1 MFSKNA
7 KFTTTTSLTPEKTS
21 NQRNLVKGLVTAIG
35 LALVTGPLSAQEGLS
50 DDKVRIGVLS
60 DMSGVYKAL
69 EGPGAVVAAQMAVE
83 DFGGKIMDKPIEIVS
98 ADHQNKP
105 DIGASTAREWID
117 ADQVDMITALDNSS
131 VALAVQG
138 LASDKKV
145 ITMNTGAGTTALTEE
160 QCTPYGIH
168 YVYDTH
174 ALPVGTATA
183 MVKNGGESW
192 FFITADYAFGHSL
205 QQNTADVVKELD
217 GEVVGNVNA
226 PLGTTDFS
234 SYLLQAQSSG
244 ADVIG
249 LANAGQDTV
258 NAIKQA
264 NQFRIVQSGQKL
276 AGMLVFITD
285 VKSMGLD
292 IAQGLQFT
300 TAFVWNQDEE
310 KQEWSQRF
318 YDRHGAMPTMVQA
331 GVYSAVTNYLK
342 AIEEVGTD
350 DSDAVRKQLG
360 EMKLNDMFVKDGEIL
375 ANGLMLHDMY
385 LVEVK
390 KPDESGDDWDLL
402 RVVSTIPA
410 EDAYI
415 PLSETQCPLVNK

>member
-1 MFSKNA
+1 MFKHW
-7 KFTTTTSLTPEKTS
+7 K
-21 NQRNLVKGLVTAIG
+21 QG
-35 LALVTGPLSAQEGLS
+35 LASAIAMATLAVPLTANAELTDG
-50 DDKVRIGVLS
+50 KVKIGVLS
-60 DMSGVYKAL
+60 DMSGVYKTL
-69 EGPGAVVAAQMAVE
+69 EGPGAVVAAKMAIE
-83 DFGGKIMDKPIEIVS
+83 DFGGSVLGKPVEVIS

-117 ADQVDMITALDNSS
+117 AKEVDMITGLDNSS
-131 VALAVQG
+131 VGLAVQG
-138 LASDKKV
+138 LANDKKT
-145 ITMNTGAGTTALTEE
+145 ITLNTGAGTTALTEE

-183 MVKNGGESW
+183 MVKNGGKSW

-205 QQNTADVVKELD
+205 RDNTGAVVKSLG

-226 PLGTTDFS
+226 PLSTNDFS

-285 VKSMGLD
+285 VHSMGLD

-300 TAFVWNQDEE
+300 TAFVWNQNEE
-310 KQEWSQRF
+310 TLEWSKRF
-318 YDRHGAMPTMVQA
+318 YERHGAMPTMVQA

-342 AIEEVGTD
+342 AVKETGTD
-350 DSDAVRKQLG
+350 DSDTVRAKLG
-360 EMKLNDMFVKDGEIL
+360 EMTLNDMFVKNGSIL
-375 ANGLMLHDMY
+375 PNGSMLHDMY

-390 KPDESGDDWDLL
+390 KPSESESEWDLL
-402 RVVSTIPA
+402 RVVSKIPA
-410 EDAYI
+410 EEAYI
-415 PLSETQCPLVNK
+415 PLSESKCRLVN

>member
-1 MFSKNA
+1 MFKHW
-7 KFTTTTSLTPEKTS
+7 K
-21 NQRNLVKGLVTAIG
+21 QG
-35 LALVTGPLSAQEGLS
+35 LASAVAMATLAIPLTAAAELS
-50 DDKVRIGVLS
+50 DGKLKIGVLS

-69 EGPGAVVAAQMAVE
+69 EGPGAVVAAKMAIE
-83 DFGGKIMDKPIEIVS
+83 DFGGSVLGQPVEVIS

-117 ADQVDMITALDNSS
+117 AEEVDMITALDNSS
-131 VALAVQG
+131 VALSVQG
-138 LASDKKV
+138 LANDKKI
-145 ITMNTGAGTTALTEE
+145 ITMNTGAGTTALTED

-205 QQNTADVVKELD
+205 RDNTGAVVESLGGK
-217 GEVVGNVNA
+217 VVGNVNA
-226 PLGTTDFS
+226 PLSTNDFS

-264 NQFRIVQSGQKL
+264 NQFRIVQGGQKL

-285 VKSMGLD
+285 VHSMGLD

-300 TAFVWNQDEE
+300 TAFVWNQNDETRA
-310 KQEWSQRF
+310 WSERF
-318 YDRHGAMPTMVQA
+318 HERHGAMPTMVHA

-342 AIEEVGTD
+342 AVKETGTD
-350 DSDAVRKQLG
+350 DSDTVRAKLG
-360 EMKLNDMFVKDGEIL
+360 EMTLNDMFVKNGSIL
-375 ANGLMLHDMY
+375 PNGTMLHDMY

-390 KPDESGDDWDLL
+390 KPSESESEWDLL
-402 RVVSTIPA
+402 RVVSKIPA
-410 EDAYI
+410 EQAFI
-415 PLSETQCPLVNK
+415 PLSESKCPLVN

>member
-1 MFSKNA
+1 MFTNWK
-7 KFTTTTSLTPEKTS
+7 
-21 NQRNLVKGLVTAIG
+21 QGLVGAVATATLTLPLTAAG
-35 LALVTGPLSAQEGLS
+35 ALSN
-50 DDKVRIGVLS
+50 DKIKIGVLS
-60 DMSGVYKAL
+60 DMSGVYKSL
-69 EGPGAVVAAQMAVE
+69 EGPGAVIAAQMAIE
-83 DFGGKIMDKPIEIVS
+83 DFGGSVMGKPIEIIS

-117 ADQVDMITALDNSS
+117 AKDVDMITALDNSS
-131 VALAVQG
+131 VALSVQG
-138 LASDKKV
+138 LAKDKKI

-183 MVKNGGESW
+183 MVKNGGKSW

-205 QQNTADVVKELD
+205 RDNTGAVVKSLG

-226 PLGTTDFS
+226 PLSTNDFS

-276 AGMLVFITD
+276 AGMLVFLTD
-285 VKSMGLD
+285 VHSMGLD

-300 TAFVWNQDEE
+300 TAFVWNQNEE
-310 KQEWSQRF
+310 TKAWSNRF
-318 YDRHGAMPTMVQA
+318 NERHGAMPTMVQA

-342 AIEEVGTD
+342 AVEETGTD
-350 DSDAVRKQLG
+350 DSDTVRAKLG
-360 EMKLNDMFVKDGEIL
+360 EMTLNDMFVKGGKI
-375 ANGLMLHDMY
+375 APNGSMLHDMY

-390 KPDESGDDWDLL
+390 KPSESKSEWDLL
-402 RVVSTIPA
+402 NVISKIPA
-410 EDAYI
+410 DQAYI
-415 PLSETQCPLVNK
+415 SMADTKCSLVN

>member
-1 MFSKNA
+1 MLNTVIKGIVGA
-7 KFTTTTSLTPEKTS
+7 VSLASIAMP
-21 NQRNLVKGLVTAIG
+21 LTAT
-35 LALVTGPLSAQEGLS
+35 AELS
-50 DDKVRIGVLS
+50 DNKVKIGVLS
-60 DMSGVYKAL
+60 DMSGVYKSL
-69 EGPGAVVAAQMAVE
+69 EGPGAVIAAEMAIE
-83 DFGGKIMDKPIEIVS
+83 DFGGTVLDRPIEIVS

-117 ADQVDMITALDNSS
+117 DQEVDMLTALDNSS

-138 LASDKKV
+138 LANDKKI

-160 QCTPYGIH
+160 QCSPYGIH

-183 MVKNGGESW
+183 MVKNGGEKW

-205 QQNTADVVKELD
+205 RDNTGAVVKSLG

-226 PLGTTDFS
+226 PLSTNDFS
-234 SYLLQAQSSG
+234 SYLLQAQASG

-264 NQFRIVQSGQKL
+264 HQFRIVQGGQKL

-285 VKSMGLD
+285 VHSMGLE

-310 KQEWSQRF
+310 ALEWSNRF
-318 YDRHGAMPTMVQA
+318 YERHNAMPTMVHA
-331 GVYSAVTNYLK
+331 GVYSAVTHYLEAVK
-342 AIEEVGTD
+342 AVGTD
-350 DSDAVRKQLG
+350 DSDAVRAKLG
-360 EMKLNDMFVKDGEIL
+360 EMKLNDFFVKDGYI
-375 ANGLMLHDMY
+375 APNGSMFHDMY

-390 KPDESGDDWDLL
+390 TPAESKGEWDLL
-402 RVVSTIPA
+402 KVISKIPA
-410 EDAYI
+410 ETAYI
-415 PLSETQCPLVNK
+415 SMDETVCPLVKKS

>member
-1 MFSKNA
+1 MFKHW
-7 KFTTTTSLTPEKTS
+7 K
-21 NQRNLVKGLVTAIG
+21 QGLVSAVATAS
-35 LALVTGPLSAQEGLS
+35 LALPLLASAEGLS
-50 DDKVRIGVLS
+50 DDKVKIGVLS
-60 DMSGVYKAL
+60 DMSGVYKSL
-69 EGPGAVVAAQMAVE
+69 EGPGAVVAAKMAIE
-83 DFGGKIMDKPIEIVS
+83 DFGGEVMGKAIEVIS

-117 ADQVDMITALDNSS
+117 TKGVDMITALDNSS
-131 VALAVQG
+131 VGLSVQG
-138 LASDKKV
+138 LAKDKKI
-145 ITMNTGAGTTALTEE
+145 ITMNTGAGSTALTEE
-160 QCTPYGIH
+160 QCSPYGIH

-183 MVKNGGESW
+183 MVKNGGKKW

-205 QQNTADVVKELD
+205 RDNTGDVVKSMG

-226 PLGTTDFS
+226 PLSTNDFS

-285 VKSMGLD
+285 VHSMGLE

-300 TAFVWNQDEE
+300 TAFVWNQNEE
-310 KQEWSQRF
+310 TKAWSDRF
-318 YDRHGAMPTMVQA
+318 NKIHGAMPTMVQA

-342 AIEEVGTD
+342 AVKEAGTD
-350 DSDAVRKQLG
+350 ETEAVRAKLG
-360 EMKLNDMFVKDGEIL
+360 EMTLNDMFVKGGKI
-375 ANGLMLHDMY
+375 APNGSMLHDMY
-385 LVEVK
+385 LVEAK
-390 KPDESGDDWDLL
+390 KPSESESEWDLL
-402 RVVSTIPA
+402 RVISKIPA
-410 EDAYI
+410 DQAYI
-415 PLSETQCPLVNK
+415 SMEESKCSLVN

>member
-1 MFSKNA
+1 MFKHW
-7 KFTTTTSLTPEKTS
+7 K
-21 NQRNLVKGLVTAIG
+21 QGLVAAVAAAT
-35 LALVTGPLSAQEGLS
+35 LAMPLSAAAELS
-50 DDKVRIGVLS
+50 DGKIKIGVLS
-60 DMSGVYKAL
+60 DMSGVYKSL
-69 EGPGAVVAAQMAVE
+69 EGPGAVIAAKMAIE
-83 DFGGKIMDKPIEIVS
+83 DFGGSVMGKPIEVIS

-117 ADQVDMITALDNSS
+117 AEEVDMITALDNSS
-131 VALAVQG
+131 VALSVQG
-138 LASDKKV
+138 LAKDKKI

-160 QCTPYGIH
+160 QCSPYGIH

-183 MVKNGGESW
+183 MVKNGGEKW

-205 QQNTADVVKELD
+205 RDNTGAVVESLG

-226 PLGTTDFS
+226 PLSTNDFS

-285 VKSMGLD
+285 VHSMGLD

-300 TAFVWNQDEE
+300 TAFVWNQNEE
-310 KQEWSQRF
+310 TKAWSERF
-318 YDRHGAMPTMVQA
+318 HERHGAMPTMVHA
-331 GVYSAVTNYLK
+331 GVYSAVSHYLQAVK
-342 AIEEVGTD
+342 DTGTD
-350 DSDAVRKQLG
+350 DSDTVRAKLG
-360 EMKLNDMFVKDGEIL
+360 EMTLNDMFVKGGKI
-375 ANGLMLHDMY
+375 APNGSMLHDMY

-390 KPDESGDDWDLL
+390 KPSESNSEWDLL
-402 RVVSTIPA
+402 DVVSKIPA
-410 EDAYI
+410 DQAFI
-415 PLSETQCPLVNK
+415 SMADTKCSLVN

>member
-1 MFSKNA
+1 MFKHLKQGLVVA
-7 KFTTTTSLTPEKTS
+7 VAAASLTSP
-21 NQRNLVKGLVTAIG
+21 LTAVG
-35 LALVTGPLSAQEGLS
+35 ALS
-50 DDKVRIGVLS
+50 DDKVKIGVLS
-60 DMSGVYKAL
+60 DMSGVYKSL
-69 EGPGAVVAAQMAVE
+69 EGPGAVVAAEMAIE
-83 DFGGKIMDKPIEIVS
+83 DFGGSVMGKSIELIS

-117 ADQVDMITALDNSS
+117 AKEVDMITALDNSS
-131 VALAVQG
+131 VALSVQG
-138 LASDKKV
+138 LAKDKKI
-145 ITMNTGAGTTALTEE
+145 ITMNTGAGSTALTEE
-160 QCTPYGIH
+160 QCSPYGIH

-183 MVKNGGESW
+183 MVKNGGKKW

-205 QQNTADVVKELD
+205 RDNTGAVVESMG

-226 PLGTTDFS
+226 PLSTNDFS

-276 AGMLVFITD
+276 AGMLVFLTD
-285 VKSMGLD
+285 VHSMGLD

-300 TAFVWNQDEE
+300 TAFVWNQNEE
-310 KQEWSQRF
+310 TTAWSNRF
-318 YDRHGAMPTMVQA
+318 NERHGAMPTMVQA
-331 GVYSAVTNYLK
+331 GVYSAVSNYLK
-342 AIEEVGTD
+342 AVKEAGTD
-350 DSDAVRKQLG
+350 DTEKVRAKLG
-360 EMKLNDMFVKDGEIL
+360 EMTLNDMFVKGGKI
-375 ANGLMLHDMY
+375 APNGSMLHDMY

-390 KPDESGDDWDLL
+390 KPSESKSEWDLL
-402 RVVSTIPA
+402 NVVSKIPA
-410 EDAYI
+410 DKAYI
-415 PLSETQCPLVNK
+415 PMADTKCSLVN

>member
-1 MFSKNA
+1 MFKHW
-7 KFTTTTSLTPEKTS
+7 K
-21 NQRNLVKGLVTAIG
+21 QG
-35 LALVTGPLSAQEGLS
+35 LASAIAMATLAVPLSANAELTDG
-50 DDKVRIGVLS
+50 KVKIGVLS

-69 EGPGAVVAAQMAVE
+69 EGPGAVIAAEMAIE
-83 DFGGKIMDKPIEIVS
+83 DFGGSVLDQPVEIIS

-117 ADQVDMITALDNSS
+117 AEEVDMITALDNSS
-131 VALAVQG
+131 VALSVQG
-138 LASDKKV
+138 LANDKKT

-205 QQNTADVVKELD
+205 RDNTGAVVESLG

-226 PLGTTDFS
+226 PLSTNDFS

-285 VKSMGLD
+285 VHSMGLD

-300 TAFVWNQDEE
+300 TAFVWNQNDETTA
-310 KQEWSQRF
+310 WSERF
-318 YDRHGAMPTMVQA
+318 YERHGAMPTMVHA
-331 GVYSAVTNYLK
+331 GVYSAVTHYLK
-342 AIEEVGTD
+342 AVEETGTD
-350 DSDAVRKQLG
+350 DSDTVRAKLG
-360 EMKLNDMFVKDGEIL
+360 EMTLNDMFVKDGTIM
-375 ANGLMLHDMY
+375 ANGSMLHDMY

-390 KPDESGDDWDLL
+390 KPEESESEWDLL
-402 RVVSTIPA
+402 RVVSKIPA
-410 EDAYI
+410 DQAYI
-415 PLSETQCPLVNK
+415 SLSESKCPLVN

>member
-1 MFSKNA
+1 MLKHWI
-7 KFTTTTSLTPEKTS
+7 
-21 NQRNLVKGLVTAIG
+21 KGIAGAVTLAG
-35 LALVTGPLSAQEGLS
+35 LAVPLAANAALS
-50 DDKVRIGVLS
+50 DDKVKIGVLS

-69 EGPGAVVAAQMAVE
+69 EGPGAVIAAQMAIE
-83 DFGGKIMDKPIEIVS
+83 DFGGSVLGKPIEIIS

-117 ADQVDMITALDNSS
+117 AEQVDMITALDNSS
-131 VALAVQG
+131 VALSVQG
-138 LASDKKV
+138 LAADKKI
-145 ITMNTGAGTTALTEE
+145 ITLNTGAGTTALTED
-160 QCTPYGIH
+160 QCSPYGIH

-183 MVKNGGESW
+183 MVRNGGKKW

-205 QQNTADVVKELD
+205 RDNTGAVVKNLG

-226 PLGTTDFS
+226 PLSTNDFS

-276 AGMLVFITD
+276 AGMLVFISD
-285 VKSMGLD
+285 VHSMGLD

-300 TAFVWNQDEE
+300 TAFVWNQDDEAE
-310 KQEWSQRF
+310 QWSRRF
-318 YDRHGAMPTMVQA
+318 YERHKAMPTMVHA
-331 GVYSAVTNYLK
+331 GVYSAVTHYLEAVK
-342 AIEEVGTD
+342 ATGTD
-350 DSDAVRKQLG
+350 DSDTVRKQLG
-360 EMKLNDMFVKDGEIL
+360 EMELNDFFVKGGKI
-375 ANGLMLHDMY
+375 APNGSMLHDMY

-390 KPDESGDDWDLL
+390 KPDEATEEWDLL
-402 RVVSTIPA
+402 KVVSKIPA
-410 EDAYI
+410 DDAYI
-415 PLSETQCPLVNK
+415 SMADTKCSLVNQ

>member
-1 MFSKNA
+1 MFKHW
-7 KFTTTTSLTPEKTS
+7 K
-21 NQRNLVKGLVTAIG
+21 QG
-35 LALVTGPLSAQEGLS
+35 LASAIAMATLAVPLTANAELTDG
-50 DDKVRIGVLS
+50 KVKIGVLS
-60 DMSGVYKAL
+60 DMSGVYKTL
-69 EGPGAVVAAQMAVE
+69 EGPGAVVAAKMAIE
-83 DFGGKIMDKPIEIVS
+83 DFGGSVLGKPVEVIS

-117 ADQVDMITALDNSS
+117 AEEVDMITALDNSS

-138 LASDKKV
+138 LANDKKT

-205 QQNTADVVKELD
+205 RDNTGAVVKSLG

-226 PLGTTDFS
+226 PLSTNDFS

-285 VKSMGLD
+285 VHSMGLE

-300 TAFVWNQDEE
+300 TAFVWNQNEE
-310 KQEWSQRF
+310 TLEWSKRF
-318 YDRHGAMPTMVQA
+318 YERHGAMPTMVQA

-342 AIEEVGTD
+342 AVKETGTD
-350 DSDAVRKQLG
+350 DSDTVRAKLG
-360 EMKLNDMFVKDGEIL
+360 EMTLNDMFVKNGSIL
-375 ANGLMLHDMY
+375 PNGSMLHDMY

-390 KPDESGDDWDLL
+390 KPSESESEWDLL
-402 RVVSTIPA
+402 RVVSKIPA
-410 EDAYI
+410 EEAYI
-415 PLSETQCPLVNK
+415 PLSESKCPLVN

>member
-1 MFSKNA
+1 MFKHW
-7 KFTTTTSLTPEKTS
+7 K
-21 NQRNLVKGLVTAIG
+21 QG
-35 LALVTGPLSAQEGLS
+35 LASAVAMATLAMPLTANAELS
-50 DDKVRIGVLS
+50 DGKLKIGVLS

-69 EGPGAVVAAQMAVE
+69 EGPGAVVAAKMAIE
-83 DFGGKIMDKPIEIVS
+83 DFGGSVLGQPVEVIS

-117 ADQVDMITALDNSS
+117 AEEVDMITALDNSS
-131 VALAVQG
+131 VALSVQG
-138 LASDKKV
+138 LANDKKI

-205 QQNTADVVKELD
+205 RDNTGAVVESLG

-226 PLGTTDFS
+226 PLSTNDFS

-264 NQFRIVQSGQKL
+264 NQFRIVQGGQKL

-285 VKSMGLD
+285 VHSMGLD

-300 TAFVWNQDEE
+300 TAFVWNQNDETRA
-310 KQEWSQRF
+310 WSERF
-318 YDRHGAMPTMVQA
+318 HERHGAMPTMVHA

-342 AIEEVGTD
+342 AVKETGTD
-350 DSDAVRKQLG
+350 DSDTVRAKLG
-360 EMKLNDMFVKDGEIL
+360 EMTLNDMFVKNGSIL
-375 ANGLMLHDMY
+375 PNGTMLHDMY

-390 KPDESGDDWDLL
+390 KPAESTSEWDLL
-402 RVVSTIPA
+402 RVVSKIPA
-410 EDAYI
+410 EQAFI
-415 PLSETQCPLVNK
+415 PLSESKCPLVN

>member
-1 MFSKNA
+1 MFKHWKQGLVVA
-7 KFTTTTSLTPEKTS
+7 VAAASLTLP
-21 NQRNLVKGLVTAIG
+21 LTAAG
-35 LALVTGPLSAQEGLS
+35 ALS
-50 DDKVRIGVLS
+50 DDKVKIGVLS
-60 DMSGVYKAL
+60 DMSGVYKSL
-69 EGPGAVVAAQMAVE
+69 EGPGAVIAAEMAIE
-83 DFGGKIMDKPIEIVS
+83 DFGGSVMGKSIELIS

-117 ADQVDMITALDNSS
+117 TKEVDMITALDNSS
-131 VALAVQG
+131 VALSVQG
-138 LASDKKV
+138 LAKDKKI
-145 ITMNTGAGTTALTEE
+145 ITMNTGAGSTALTEE
-160 QCTPYGIH
+160 QCSPYGIH

-183 MVKNGGESW
+183 MVKNGGKKW

-205 QQNTADVVKELD
+205 RDNTGAVVESMG

-226 PLGTTDFS
+226 PLSTNDFS

-276 AGMLVFITD
+276 AGMLVFLTD
-285 VKSMGLD
+285 VHSMGLD

-300 TAFVWNQDEE
+300 TAFVWNQNEE
-310 KQEWSQRF
+310 TKAWSNRF
-318 YDRHGAMPTMVQA
+318 NERHGAMPTMVQA
-331 GVYSAVTNYLK
+331 GVYSAVSNYLK
-342 AIEEVGTD
+342 AVKEAGTD
-350 DSDAVRKQLG
+350 DTETVRAKLG
-360 EMKLNDMFVKDGEIL
+360 EMTLNDVFVKGGKI
-375 ANGLMLHDMY
+375 APNGSMLHDMY

-390 KPDESGDDWDLL
+390 KPSESKSEWDLL
-402 RVVSTIPA
+402 NVISKIPA
-410 EDAYI
+410 DQAYI
-415 PLSETQCPLVNK
+415 SMADTKCSLVN

>member
-1 MFSKNA
+1 MFKHW
-7 KFTTTTSLTPEKTS
+7 K
-21 NQRNLVKGLVTAIG
+21 QG
-35 LALVTGPLSAQEGLS
+35 LAGAVAMATLAMPITASAELTDGKL
-50 DDKVRIGVLS
+50 KIGVLS

-69 EGPGAVVAAQMAVE
+69 EGPGAVVAAKMAIE
-83 DFGGKIMDKPIEIVS
+83 DFGGSVLGQPVEVIS

-117 ADQVDMITALDNSS
+117 TKEVDMITALDNSS
-131 VALAVQG
+131 VALSVQG
-138 LASDKKV
+138 LANDKKV

-205 QQNTADVVKELD
+205 RDNTGAVVESLG

-226 PLGTTDFS
+226 PLSTNDFS

-285 VKSMGLD
+285 VHSMGLD

-300 TAFVWNQDEE
+300 TAFVWNQNDETRA
-310 KQEWSQRF
+310 WSERF
-318 YDRHGAMPTMVQA
+318 FERHGAMPTMVHA

-342 AIEEVGTD
+342 AVKETGTD
-350 DSDAVRKQLG
+350 DSDTVRAKLG
-360 EMKLNDMFVKDGEIL
+360 EMTLNDMFVKNGSIL
-375 ANGLMLHDMY
+375 PNGTMLHDMY

-390 KPDESGDDWDLL
+390 KPSESESEWDLL
-402 RVVSTIPA
+402 RVGIEDSGGAGVYSAVRIQVSA
-410 EDAYI
+410 G
-415 PLSETQCPLVNK
+415 

>member
-1 MFSKNA
+1 MFNETHLNLNIKHTLKGIVGA
-7 KFTTTTSLTPEKTS
+7 VSLLS
-21 NQRNLVKGLVTAIG
+21 
-35 LALVTGPLSAQEGLS
+35 LAAAPAFAADGKLS
-50 DDKVRIGVLS
+50 DDKVKIGVLS
-60 DMSGVYKAL
+60 DMSGVYKSL
-69 EGPGAVVAAQMAVE
+69 EGPGAVIAAKMAIE
-83 DFGGKIMDKPIEIVS
+83 DFGGKVLGKNIEIIS

-117 ADQVDMITALDNSS
+117 SKQVDMITALDNSS
-131 VALAVQG
+131 VGLAVQG
-138 LASDKKV
+138 LASDKKT

-160 QCTPYGIH
+160 QCSKYGIH

-183 MVKNGGESW
+183 IVNNGGKKW

-205 QQNTADVVKELD
+205 QDNTSKVVKALG

-226 PLGTTDFS
+226 PLGTNDFS

-264 NQFRIVQSGQKL
+264 NQFQIVQSGQKL

-285 VKSMGLD
+285 IQSMGLD

-300 TAFVWNQDEE
+300 TAFVWNQDDEAE
-310 KQEWSQRF
+310 KWSREF
-318 YDRHGAMPTMVQA
+318 FKRHGAMPTMVQA
-331 GVYSAVTNYLK
+331 GVYSSVSNYLAAVK
-342 AIEEVGTD
+342 AAGTD

-360 EMKLNDMFVKDGEIL
+360 EMKLNDMFAKNGWIPL
-375 ANGLMLHDMY
+375 CGLMLHDMY
-385 LVEVK
+385 LVEAK
-390 KPDESGDDWDLL
+390 KPGESKEEWDLL
-402 RVVSTIPA
+402 NVVSKIPA
-410 EDAYI
+410 KDAYI
-415 PLSETQCPLVNK
+415 PLAESACALAK

>member
-1 MFSKNA
+1 MFKHW
-7 KFTTTTSLTPEKTS
+7 K
-21 NQRNLVKGLVTAIG
+21 QG
-35 LALVTGPLSAQEGLS
+35 LASAVAMATLAMPLTATAELS
-50 DDKVRIGVLS
+50 DGKLKIGVLS

-69 EGPGAVVAAQMAVE
+69 EGPGAVVAAKMAIE
-83 DFGGKIMDKPIEIVS
+83 DFGGSVLGQPVEVIS

-117 ADQVDMITALDNSS
+117 AKEVDMITALDNSS
-131 VALAVQG
+131 VALSVQG
-138 LASDKKV
+138 LANDKKI

-183 MVKNGGESW
+183 MVKNGGKSW

-205 QQNTADVVKELD
+205 RDNTGAVVESLG

-226 PLGTTDFS
+226 PLSTNDFS

-285 VKSMGLD
+285 VHSMGLD

-300 TAFVWNQDEE
+300 TAFVWNQNDETRA
-310 KQEWSQRF
+310 WSERF
-318 YDRHGAMPTMVQA
+318 HERHGAMPTMVHA

-342 AIEEVGTD
+342 AVQETGTD
-350 DSDAVRKQLG
+350 DSDTVRAKLG
-360 EMKLNDMFVKDGEIL
+360 EMTLNDMFVKDGSIL
-375 ANGLMLHDMY
+375 PNGTMLHDMY

-390 KPDESGDDWDLL
+390 KPSESTSEWDLL
-402 RVVSTIPA
+402 RVVSRIPA
-410 EDAYI
+410 EQAFI
-415 PLSETQCPLVNK
+415 PLSESKCSLVN

>member
-1 MFSKNA
+1 MFKHWKQGLVVA
-7 KFTTTTSLTPEKTS
+7 VAAASLTLP
-21 NQRNLVKGLVTAIG
+21 LTAAG
-35 LALVTGPLSAQEGLS
+35 ALS
-50 DDKVRIGVLS
+50 DDKVKIGVLS
-60 DMSGVYKAL
+60 DMSGVYKSL
-69 EGPGAVVAAQMAVE
+69 EGPGAVIAAEMAIE
-83 DFGGKIMDKPIEIVS
+83 DFGGSVMGKSIELIS

-117 ADQVDMITALDNSS
+117 AKEVDMITALDNSS
-131 VALAVQG
+131 VALSVQG
-138 LASDKKV
+138 LAKDKKI
-145 ITMNTGAGTTALTEE
+145 ITMNTGAGSTALTEE
-160 QCTPYGIH
+160 QCSPYGIH

-183 MVKNGGESW
+183 MVKNGGKKW

-205 QQNTADVVKELD
+205 RDNTGAVVESMG

-226 PLGTTDFS
+226 PLSTNDFS

-276 AGMLVFITD
+276 AGMLVFLTD
-285 VKSMGLD
+285 VHSMGLD

-300 TAFVWNQDEE
+300 TAFVWNQNEE
-310 KQEWSQRF
+310 TKAWSNRF
-318 YDRHGAMPTMVQA
+318 NERHGAMPTMVQA

-342 AIEEVGTD
+342 AVKEAGTD
-350 DSDAVRKQLG
+350 DTETVRAKLG
-360 EMKLNDMFVKDGEIL
+360 EMTLNDMFVTGGKI
-375 ANGLMLHDMY
+375 APNGSMLHDMY

-390 KPDESGDDWDLL
+390 KPSESKSEWDLL
-402 RVVSTIPA
+402 NVVSKIPA
-410 EDAYI
+410 DQAYI
-415 PLSETQCPLVNK
+415 SMADTKCSLVN

>member
-1 MFSKNA
+1 MFKHWKQGLVVA
-7 KFTTTTSLTPEKTS
+7 VAAASLTLP
-21 NQRNLVKGLVTAIG
+21 LTAAG
-35 LALVTGPLSAQEGLS
+35 ALS
-50 DDKVRIGVLS
+50 DDKVKIGVLS
-60 DMSGVYKAL
+60 DMSGVYKSL
-69 EGPGAVVAAQMAVE
+69 EGPGAVIAAEMAIE
-83 DFGGKIMDKPIEIVS
+83 DFGGSVMGKSIELIS

-117 ADQVDMITALDNSS
+117 TKEVDMITALDNSS
-131 VALAVQG
+131 VALSVQG
-138 LASDKKV
+138 LAKDKKI
-145 ITMNTGAGTTALTEE
+145 ITMNTGAGSTALTEE
-160 QCTPYGIH
+160 QCSPYGIH

-183 MVKNGGESW
+183 MVKNGGKKW

-205 QQNTADVVKELD
+205 RDNTGAVVKNMG

-226 PLGTTDFS
+226 PLSTNDFS

-276 AGMLVFITD
+276 AGMLVFLTD
-285 VKSMGLD
+285 VHSMGLD

-300 TAFVWNQDEE
+300 TAFVWNQNDET
-310 KQEWSQRF
+310 KAWSNRF
-318 YDRHGAMPTMVQA
+318 NERHGAMPTMVQA
-331 GVYSAVTNYLK
+331 GVYSAVTNYLNAVK
-342 AIEEVGTD
+342 EAGTD
-350 DSDAVRKQLG
+350 DTDTVRAKLG
-360 EMKLNDMFVKDGEIL
+360 EMTLNDMFVKGGKI
-375 ANGLMLHDMY
+375 APNGSMLHDMY

-390 KPDESGDDWDLL
+390 KPSESKGDWDLL
-402 RVVSTIPA
+402 NVISKIPA
-410 EDAYI
+410 DQAYI
-415 PLSETQCPLVNK
+415 SMADTKCSLVN

>member
-1 MFSKNA
+1 MFKHW
-7 KFTTTTSLTPEKTS
+7 K
-21 NQRNLVKGLVTAIG
+21 QG
-35 LALVTGPLSAQEGLS
+35 LAGAVAMATLAMPLTASAELTDGKL
-50 DDKVRIGVLS
+50 KIGVLS

-69 EGPGAVVAAQMAVE
+69 EGPGAVVAAKMAIE
-83 DFGGKIMDKPIEIVS
+83 DFGGSVLGQPVEVIS

-117 ADQVDMITALDNSS
+117 AKEVDMITALDNSS
-131 VALAVQG
+131 VALSVQG
-138 LASDKKV
+138 LANDKKV

-183 MVKNGGESW
+183 MVKNGGKSW

-205 QQNTADVVKELD
+205 RDNTGAVVKSLG

-226 PLGTTDFS
+226 PLSTNDFS

-285 VKSMGLD
+285 VHSMGLD

-300 TAFVWNQDEE
+300 TAFVWNQNDETRA
-310 KQEWSQRF
+310 WSERF
-318 YDRHGAMPTMVQA
+318 YERHGAMPTMVHA
-331 GVYSAVTNYLK
+331 GV
-342 AIEEVGTD
+342 
-350 DSDAVRKQLG
+350 
-360 EMKLNDMFVKDGEIL
+360 
-375 ANGLMLHDMY
+375 
-385 LVEVK
+385 
-390 KPDESGDDWDLL
+390 
-402 RVVSTIPA
+402 
-410 EDAYI
+410 
-415 PLSETQCPLVNK
+415 

>member
-1 MFSKNA
+1 MFNYCK
-7 KFTTTTSLTPEKTS
+7 
-21 NQRNLVKGLVTAIG
+21 KGLIG
-35 LALVTGPLSAQEGLS
+35 AVAAATLALPLTAAGELS
-50 DDKVRIGVLS
+50 DDKIKIGVLS
-60 DMSGVYKAL
+60 DMSGVYKSL
-69 EGPGAVVAAQMAVE
+69 EGPGAVIAAQMAID
-83 DFGGKIMDKPIEIVS
+83 DFGGSMMGKSIEIIS

-117 ADQVDMITALDNSS
+117 AKEVDMITALDNSS
-131 VALAVQG
+131 VALSVQG
-138 LASDKKV
+138 LAKDKKI
-145 ITMNTGAGTTALTEE
+145 ITMNTGAGTTALTED
-160 QCTPYGIH
+160 QCSPYGIH

-183 MVKNGGESW
+183 MVKNGGKKW

-205 QQNTADVVKELD
+205 RDNTGAVVESLG

-226 PLGTTDFS
+226 PLSTNDFS

-285 VKSMGLD
+285 VHSMGLD

-300 TAFVWNQDEE
+300 TAFVWNQNEE
-310 KQEWSQRF
+310 TTAWSERF
-318 YDRHGAMPTMVQA
+318 HERHGAMPTMVHA
-331 GVYSAVTNYLK
+331 GVYSAVSHYLK
-342 AIEEVGTD
+342 AVKETGTD
-350 DSDAVRKQLG
+350 NSDTVRAKLG
-360 EMKLNDMFVKDGEIL
+360 EMTLNDMFVKGGKI
-375 ANGLMLHDMY
+375 APNGSMLHDMY
-385 LVEVK
+385 LVQVK
-390 KPDESGDDWDLL
+390 KPSESNSEWDLL
-402 RVVSTIPA
+402 DVVSKIPA
-410 EDAYI
+410 DQAYI
-415 PLSETQCPLVNK
+415 SMADTKCSLVN

>member
-1 MFSKNA
+1 MFKHW
-7 KFTTTTSLTPEKTS
+7 K
-21 NQRNLVKGLVTAIG
+21 QG
-35 LALVTGPLSAQEGLS
+35 LASAIAMATLAAPLTANAELS
-50 DDKVRIGVLS
+50 DGKLKIGVLS

-69 EGPGAVVAAQMAVE
+69 EGPGAVIAAEMAIE
-83 DFGGKIMDKPIEIVS
+83 DFGGSVLDQPIEIIS

-117 ADQVDMITALDNSS
+117 AEEVDMITALDNSS
-131 VALAVQG
+131 VALSVQG
-138 LASDKKV
+138 LANDKKI

-205 QQNTADVVKELD
+205 RDNTGEVVKSL
-217 GEVVGNVNA
+217 GGTVVGNVNA
-226 PLGTTDFS
+226 PLSTNDFS

-285 VKSMGLD
+285 VHSMGLD

-300 TAFVWNQDEE
+300 TAFVWNQNEE
-310 KQEWSQRF
+310 TTAWSERF
-318 YDRHGAMPTMVQA
+318 FERHGAMPTMVHA
-331 GVYSAVTNYLK
+331 GVYSAVSNYLK
-342 AIEEVGTD
+342 AVEETGTD
-350 DSDAVRKQLG
+350 DSDTVRAKLG
-360 EMKLNDMFVKDGEIL
+360 EMTLNDMFVKDGSIM
-375 ANGLMLHDMY
+375 ANGSMLHDMY

-390 KPDESGDDWDLL
+390 KPSESKSEWDLL
-402 RVVSTIPA
+402 RVVSKIPA
-410 EDAYI
+410 EQAYI
-415 PLSETQCPLVNK
+415 PLSESKCSLVN

>member
-1 MFSKNA
+1 MF
-7 KFTTTTSLTPEKTS
+7 
-21 NQRNLVKGLVTAIG
+21 NQRKLLHGIVAGLG
-35 LALVTGPLSAQEGLS
+35 LMVAAGPLSAAEGLS
-50 DDKVRIGVLS
+50 DGKVKIGVLS
-60 DMSGVYKAL
+60 DMSGVYKSL
-69 EGPGAVVAAQMAVE
+69 EGPGAVVAAKMAVE
-83 DFGGKIMDKPIEIVS
+83 DFGGKVLDKPIEIVS

-117 ADQVDMITALDNSS
+117 AKQVDMITALDNSS

-138 LASDKKV
+138 LASEKKV
-145 ITMNTGAGTTALTEE
+145 ITMDTGAGTTALTED

-183 MVKNGGESW
+183 MVKNGGKKW

-205 QQNTADVVKELD
+205 QENTSAVVKSLD

-285 VKSMGLD
+285 IQSMGLD

-300 TAFVWNQDEE
+300 TAFVWNQDDEAEKWSRRYYE
-310 KQEWSQRF
+310 KQ
-318 YDRHGAMPTMVQA
+318 GAMPTMVQA

-342 AIEEVGTD
+342 AIDAVGSD
-350 DSDAVRKQLG
+350 DPDAVRKQLG
-360 EMKLNDMFVKDGEIL
+360 EMELNDMFVKGGKIL
-375 ANGLMLHDMY
+375 PNGLMLHDMY
-385 LVEVK
+385 LVEAK
-390 KPDESGDDWDLL
+390 KPDESKEDWDLL
-402 RVVSTIPA
+402 KVISKIPA
-410 EDAYI
+410 EQAYI
-415 PLSETQCPLVNK
+415 PLSESKCSLLK

>member
-1 MFSKNA
+1 MFKHW
-7 KFTTTTSLTPEKTS
+7 K
-21 NQRNLVKGLVTAIG
+21 KGLVGAVATASLTLPL
-35 LALVTGPLSAQEGLS
+35 LATAEGLS
-50 DDKVRIGVLS
+50 DDKVKIGVLS
-60 DMSGVYKAL
+60 DMSGVYKSL
-69 EGPGAVVAAQMAVE
+69 EGPGAVVAAKMAIE
-83 DFGGKIMDKPIEIVS
+83 DFGGKVMGKTIEVIS

-117 ADQVDMITALDNSS
+117 TEGVDMITALDNSS
-131 VALAVQG
+131 VALSVQG
-138 LASDKKV
+138 LANDKKI
-145 ITMNTGAGTTALTEE
+145 ITMNTGAGSTALTEE

-183 MVKNGGESW
+183 MVKNGGKKW

-205 QQNTADVVKELD
+205 RDNTGAVVED
-217 GEVVGNVNA
+217 MGGEVVGNVNA
-226 PLGTTDFS
+226 PLSTNDFS

-264 NQFRIVQSGQKL
+264 NQFRIVQGGQKL

-285 VKSMGLD
+285 VHSMGLD

-300 TAFVWNQDEE
+300 TAFVWNQNDEA
-310 KQEWSQRF
+310 KEWSERF
-318 YDRHGAMPTMVQA
+318 SERQGAMPTMVQA

-342 AIEEVGTD
+342 AVKEAGTD
-350 DSDAVRKQLG
+350 ETEAVRATLG
-360 EMKLNDMFVKDGEIL
+360 EMTLNDVFVKDGKIA
-375 ANGLMLHDMY
+375 ANGSMLHDMY
-385 LVEVK
+385 LVEAK
-390 KPDESGDDWDLL
+390 KPSESESEWDLL
-402 RVVSTIPA
+402 KVISRIPA
-410 EDAYI
+410 DQAYI
-415 PLSETQCPLVNK
+415 PIDESKCSLVN

>member
-1 MFSKNA
+1 MFTNWK
-7 KFTTTTSLTPEKTS
+7 
-21 NQRNLVKGLVTAIG
+21 QGLVGAVATAT
-35 LALVTGPLSAQEGLS
+35 LTLPLTAAGALS
-50 DDKVRIGVLS
+50 DDKIKIGVLS
-60 DMSGVYKAL
+60 DMSGVYKSL
-69 EGPGAVVAAQMAVE
+69 EGPGAVIAAQMAIE
-83 DFGGKIMDKPIEIVS
+83 DFGGSVMGKPIEIIS

-117 ADQVDMITALDNSS
+117 AKDVDMITALDNSS
-131 VALAVQG
+131 VALSVQG
-138 LASDKKV
+138 LAKDKKI

-183 MVKNGGESW
+183 MVKNGGKSW

-205 QQNTADVVKELD
+205 RDNTGAVVKSLG

-226 PLGTTDFS
+226 PLSTNDFS

-276 AGMLVFITD
+276 AGMLVFLTD
-285 VKSMGLD
+285 VHSMGLD

-300 TAFVWNQDEE
+300 TAFVWNQNEE
-310 KQEWSQRF
+310 TKAWSNRF
-318 YDRHGAMPTMVQA
+318 NERHGAMPTMVQA

-342 AIEEVGTD
+342 AVEETGTD
-350 DSDAVRKQLG
+350 DSDTVRAKLG
-360 EMKLNDMFVKDGEIL
+360 EMTLNDMFVKGGKI
-375 ANGLMLHDMY
+375 APNGSMLHDMY

-390 KPDESGDDWDLL
+390 KPSESKSEWDLL
-402 RVVSTIPA
+402 NVISKSPA
-410 EDAYI
+410 DQAYI
-415 PLSETQCPLVNK
+415 SMADTKCSLVN

>member
-1 MFSKNA
+1 MFKHW
-7 KFTTTTSLTPEKTS
+7 K
-21 NQRNLVKGLVTAIG
+21 QGLVGAVAAAT
-35 LALVTGPLSAQEGLS
+35 LALPLTAAGALS
-50 DDKVRIGVLS
+50 DDKIKIGVLS
-60 DMSGVYKAL
+60 DMSGVYKSL
-69 EGPGAVVAAQMAVE
+69 EGPGAVIAAQMAIE
-83 DFGGKIMDKPIEIVS
+83 DFGGSVMGKPIEIIS

-117 ADQVDMITALDNSS
+117 AKQVDMITALDNSS
-131 VALAVQG
+131 VALSVQG
-138 LASDKKV
+138 LAKDKKI
-145 ITMNTGAGTTALTEE
+145 ITMNTGAGSTALTEE
-160 QCTPYGIH
+160 QCSPYGIH

-183 MVKNGGESW
+183 MVKNGGKKW

-205 QQNTADVVKELD
+205 RDNTGAVVESLG

-226 PLGTTDFS
+226 PLSTNDFS

-285 VKSMGLD
+285 VHSMGLD

-300 TAFVWNQDEE
+300 TAFVWNQNEE
-310 KQEWSQRF
+310 TTAWSERF
-318 YDRHGAMPTMVQA
+318 HERHGAMPTMVHA

-342 AIEEVGTD
+342 AVKETGTD
-350 DSDAVRKQLG
+350 NTDTVRAKLG
-360 EMKLNDMFVKDGEIL
+360 EMTLNDMFVKGGKI
-375 ANGLMLHDMY
+375 APNGSMLHDMY

-390 KPDESGDDWDLL
+390 KPSESKSEWDLL
-402 RVVSTIPA
+402 NVVSKIPA
-410 EDAYI
+410 DQAYI
-415 PLSETQCPLVNK
+415 SMADTKCSLVN

>member
-1 MFSKNA
+1 MFKHW
-7 KFTTTTSLTPEKTS
+7 K
-21 NQRNLVKGLVTAIG
+21 QG
-35 LALVTGPLSAQEGLS
+35 LASAVAMATLAMPLTANAELS
-50 DDKVRIGVLS
+50 DGKLKIGVLS

-69 EGPGAVVAAQMAVE
+69 EGPGAVVAAKMAIE
-83 DFGGKIMDKPIEIVS
+83 DFGGSVLGQPVEVIS

-117 ADQVDMITALDNSS
+117 AEEVDMITALDNSS
-131 VALAVQG
+131 VALSVQG
-138 LASDKKV
+138 LANDKKI

-205 QQNTADVVKELD
+205 RDNTGAVVESLG

-226 PLGTTDFS
+226 PLSTNDFS

-264 NQFRIVQSGQKL
+264 NQFRIVQGGQKL

-285 VKSMGLD
+285 VHSMGLD

-300 TAFVWNQDEE
+300 TAFVWNQNDETRA
-310 KQEWSQRF
+310 WSERF
-318 YDRHGAMPTMVQA
+318 HERHGAMPTMVHA

-342 AIEEVGTD
+342 AVKETGTD
-350 DSDAVRKQLG
+350 DSDTVRAKLG
-360 EMKLNDMFVKDGEIL
+360 EMTLNDMFVKDGSIL
-375 ANGLMLHDMY
+375 PNGTMLHDMY

-390 KPDESGDDWDLL
+390 KPAESTSEWDLL
-402 RVVSTIPA
+402 RVVSKIPA
-410 EDAYI
+410 EQAFI
-415 PLSETQCPLVNK
+415 PLSESKCPLVN

>member
-1 MFSKNA
+1 MFKHW
-7 KFTTTTSLTPEKTS
+7 K
-21 NQRNLVKGLVTAIG
+21 QGLVGAVAAATLTLP
-35 LALVTGPLSAQEGLS
+35 LAAAGALS
-50 DDKVRIGVLS
+50 DDKIKIGVLS
-60 DMSGVYKAL
+60 DMSGVYKSL
-69 EGPGAVVAAQMAVE
+69 EGPGAVIAAQMAIE
-83 DFGGKIMDKPIEIVS
+83 DFGGSVMGKPIEIIS

-117 ADQVDMITALDNSS
+117 AKEVDMITALDNSS
-131 VALAVQG
+131 VALSVQG
-138 LASDKKV
+138 LAKDKKI

-160 QCTPYGIH
+160 QCSPYGIH

-183 MVKNGGESW
+183 MVKNGGKRW

-205 QQNTADVVKELD
+205 RDNTGAVVESLG

-226 PLGTTDFS
+226 PLSTNDFS

-285 VKSMGLD
+285 VHSMGLD

-300 TAFVWNQDEE
+300 TAFVWNQNDETRA
-310 KQEWSQRF
+310 WSERF
-318 YDRHGAMPTMVQA
+318 HERHGAMPTMVHA
-331 GVYSAVTNYLK
+331 GVYSAVTHYLEAVK
-342 AIEEVGTD
+342 ETGTD
-350 DSDAVRKQLG
+350 DSDTVRAKLG
-360 EMKLNDMFVKDGEIL
+360 EMTLNDMFVKGGKI
-375 ANGLMLHDMY
+375 APNGSMLHDMY

-390 KPDESGDDWDLL
+390 KPSESNSEWDLL
-402 RVVSTIPA
+402 NVISKIPA
-410 EDAYI
+410 DQAYI
-415 PLSETQCPLVNK
+415 SMADTKCSLVN

>member
-1 MFSKNA
+1 MLKHWI
-7 KFTTTTSLTPEKTS
+7 
-21 NQRNLVKGLVTAIG
+21 KGIAGAVTLAG
-35 LALVTGPLSAQEGLS
+35 LAVPLAANAALS
-50 DDKVRIGVLS
+50 DDKVKIGVLS

-69 EGPGAVVAAQMAVE
+69 EGPGAVIAAQMAIE
-83 DFGGKIMDKPIEIVS
+83 DFGGSVLGKPIEIIS

-117 ADQVDMITALDNSS
+117 AEQVDMITALDNSS
-131 VALAVQG
+131 VALSVQG
-138 LASDKKV
+138 LAADKKI
-145 ITMNTGAGTTALTEE
+145 ITLNTGAGTTALTED
-160 QCTPYGIH
+160 QCSPYGIH

-183 MVKNGGESW
+183 MVRNGGKKW

-205 QQNTADVVKELD
+205 RDNTGAVVKNLG

-226 PLGTTDFS
+226 PLSTNDFS

-276 AGMLVFITD
+276 AGMLVFISD
-285 VKSMGLD
+285 VHSMGLD

-300 TAFVWNQDEE
+300 TAFVWNQDDEAE
-310 KQEWSQRF
+310 QWSRRF
-318 YDRHGAMPTMVQA
+318 YERHKAMPTMVHA
-331 GVYSAVTNYLK
+331 GVYSAVTHYLEAVK
-342 AIEEVGTD
+342 ATGTD
-350 DSDAVRKQLG
+350 DSDTVRKQLG
-360 EMKLNDMFVKDGEIL
+360 EMELNDFFVKGGKI
-375 ANGLMLHDMY
+375 APNGSMLHDMY

-390 KPDESGDDWDLL
+390 KPDEATEEWDLL
-402 RVVSTIPA
+402 KVVSKIPA

-415 PLSETQCPLVNK
+415 SMADTKCSLVNK

>member
-1 MFSKNA
+1 MLNKW
-7 KFTTTTSLTPEKTS
+7 T
-21 NQRNLVKGLVTAIG
+21 KGIAGAVG
-35 LALVTGPLSAQEGLS
+35 LASLALPLTATAELS
-50 DDKVRIGVLS
+50 DDMVKIGVLS
-60 DMSGVYKAL
+60 DMSGVYKSL
-69 EGPGAVVAAQMAVE
+69 EGPGAVIAAEMAIE
-83 DFGGKIMDKPIEIVS
+83 DFGGTVLGKEIEIIS

-117 ADQVDMITALDNSS
+117 AEDVDMITALDNSS
-131 VALAVQG
+131 VALSVQG
-138 LASDKKV
+138 LANDKKI

-183 MVKNGGESW
+183 IVQNGGEKW

-205 QQNTADVVKELD
+205 TDNTSEVVKNLG

-226 PLGTTDFS
+226 PLGTNDFS
-234 SYLLQAQSSG
+234 SYLIQAQSSG

-249 LANAGQDTV
+249 LSNAGQDTV

-285 VKSMGLD
+285 IQSMGLET
-292 IAQGLQFT
+292 AQGLQFT
-300 TAFVWNQDEE
+300 SAFVWNQDEE
-310 KQEWSQRF
+310 AEAWSRKF
-318 YDRHGAMPTMVQA
+318 YDRHGAMPTMVHA
-331 GVYSAVTNYLK
+331 GVYSAVTHYLEAVK
-342 AIEEVGTD
+342 AVESD
-350 DSDAVRKQLG
+350 DSDKVREKLG
-360 EMKLNDMFVKDGEIL
+360 EMTLNDFFVKDGTI
-375 ANGLMLHDMY
+375 APNGSMLHDMY

-390 KPDESGDDWDLL
+390 KPDESTEEWDLL
-402 RVVSTIPA
+402 KVVSTIPA
-410 EDAYI
+410 EEAYI
-415 PLSETQCPLVNK
+415 TMEETKCALVN

>member
-1 MFSKNA
+1 MFKHW
-7 KFTTTTSLTPEKTS
+7 K
-21 NQRNLVKGLVTAIG
+21 QG
-35 LALVTGPLSAQEGLS
+35 LATAVAAATLAMPLSAAAELTDGKL
-50 DDKVRIGVLS
+50 KIGVLS

-69 EGPGAVVAAQMAVE
+69 EGPGAVIAAKMAIE
-83 DFGGKIMDKPIEIVS
+83 DFGGSVLGQPVEVIS

-117 ADQVDMITALDNSS
+117 AKEVDMITALDNSS
-131 VALAVQG
+131 VALSVQG
-138 LASDKKV
+138 LANDKKI

-205 QQNTADVVKELD
+205 RDNTGAVVESLG

-226 PLGTTDFS
+226 PLSTNDFS

-285 VKSMGLD
+285 VHSMGLD

-300 TAFVWNQDEE
+300 TAFVWNQNDETRA
-310 KQEWSQRF
+310 WSERF
-318 YDRHGAMPTMVQA
+318 HERHGAMPTMVHA

-342 AIEEVGTD
+342 AVKEAGTD
-350 DSDAVRKQLG
+350 DSDAVRAKLG
-360 EMKLNDMFVKDGEIL
+360 EMTLNDMFVKNGSIL
-375 ANGLMLHDMY
+375 ANGTMLHDMY

-390 KPDESGDDWDLL
+390 KPEESESEWDLL
-402 RVVSTIPA
+402 RVVSKIPA
-410 EDAYI
+410 DQAFI
-415 PLSETQCPLVNK
+415 PLSESKCSLVN

>member
-1 MFSKNA
+1 MFNHWI
-7 KFTTTTSLTPEKTS
+7 
-21 NQRNLVKGLVTAIG
+21 KGIVGAVG
-35 LALVTGPLSAQEGLS
+35 LASVALPLTATAELS
-50 DDKVRIGVLS
+50 DNKVKIGVLS
-60 DMSGVYKAL
+60 DMSGVYKSL
-69 EGPGAVVAAQMAVE
+69 EGPGAVIAAEMAIE
-83 DFGGKIMDKPIEIVS
+83 DFGGKVLDRPIEIIS

-117 ADQVDMITALDNSS
+117 AKEVDMITALDNSS
-131 VALAVQG
+131 VALSVQG
-138 LASDKKV
+138 LAADKKI

-160 QCTPYGIH
+160 QCSPYGIH

-183 MVKNGGESW
+183 MVKNGGEKW
-192 FFITADYAFGHSL
+192 YFITADYAFGHSL
-205 QQNTADVVKELD
+205 RDNTGAVVESLG

-226 PLGTTDFS
+226 PLSTNDFS

-276 AGMLVFITD
+276 AGMLVFLTD
-285 VKSMGLD
+285 VHSMGLD

-300 TAFVWNQDEE
+300 TAFVWNRDDETI
-310 KQEWSQRF
+310 EWSNRF
-318 YDRHGAMPTMVQA
+318 NERHGAMPTMVQA
-331 GVYSAVTNYLK
+331 GVYSAVTNYLEAVK
-342 AIEEVGTD
+342 AVGSD
-350 DSDAVRKQLG
+350 NSDAVRKKLG
-360 EMKLNDMFVKDGEIL
+360 EMELNDFFVKGGKIA
-375 ANGLMLHDMY
+375 ANGSMLHDMY

-390 KPDESGDDWDLL
+390 KPEESESEWDLL

-410 EDAYI
+410 ETAFI
-415 PLSETQCPLVNK
+415 PMDKTACPLVNKS